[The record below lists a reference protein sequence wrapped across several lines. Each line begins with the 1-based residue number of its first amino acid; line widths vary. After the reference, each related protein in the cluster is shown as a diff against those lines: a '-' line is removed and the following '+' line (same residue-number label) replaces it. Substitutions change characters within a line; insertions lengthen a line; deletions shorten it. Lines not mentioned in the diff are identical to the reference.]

1 MLIWIM
7 ETSVYIIGFA
17 AVGLTLL
24 DSLIPVAWLVT
35 LAGHV

>member
-24 DSLIPVAWLVT
+24 DSLVSVTWLAT